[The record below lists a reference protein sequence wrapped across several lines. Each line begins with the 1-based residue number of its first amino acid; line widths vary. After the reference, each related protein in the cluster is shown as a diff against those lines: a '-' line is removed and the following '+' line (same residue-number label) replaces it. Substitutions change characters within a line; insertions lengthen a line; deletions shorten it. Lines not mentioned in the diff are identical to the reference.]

1 MAKFTT
7 LQSMQEG
14 MEKVLNSGGIAATL
28 SPYGSKR
35 GAREFYVSTFDVADL
50 SAANV
55 KKPALQAILDE
66 AL

>member
-1 MAKFTT
+1 
-7 LQSMQEG
+7 